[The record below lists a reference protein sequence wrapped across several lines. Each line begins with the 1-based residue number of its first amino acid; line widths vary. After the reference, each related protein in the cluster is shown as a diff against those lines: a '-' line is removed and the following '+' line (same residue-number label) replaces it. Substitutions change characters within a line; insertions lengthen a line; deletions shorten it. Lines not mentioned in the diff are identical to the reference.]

1 MPIPWLGLLDLALG
15 LGNLARGQK
24 RGATDPE
31 GGPLTTTGGR
41 GGAPDA
47 RIAGVMVAAL
57 KEVFDRDSRRI
68 ELEREQMEAERLR
81 AERAMRLEQ
90 LRQAG
95 EREIGRLRLVAGIA
109 VAAWLGTLFFA
120 ARMAAA
126 GSGARIAFGGGWVLL
141 LAALA
146 LSFSAQ
152 TSVSKALDRADD
164 FVARREGVEAGPG
177 GAAAPWLL
185 IAGLAVIAA
194 AVLIA

>member
-15 LGNLARGQK
+15 LGNMARGQK
-24 RGATDPE
+24 RAAATDAE
-31 GGPLTTTGGR
+31 GGPLTTTGR
-41 GGAPDA
+41 GGPLDA

-120 ARMAAA
+120 ARVVAA
-126 GSGARIAFGGGWVLL
+126 GSGARIAFGTGWLLL

-152 TSVSKALDRADD
+152 TTVSKALDRVDE
-164 FVARREGVEAGPG
+164 FIARRDGIEAGLG
-177 GAAAPWLL
+177 GAVAPWLL

>member
-15 LGNLARGQK
+15 LGNMARGQK
-24 RGATDPE
+24 RAAADAE

-41 GGAPDA
+41 GGPLDA

-57 KEVFDRDSRRI
+57 KEVFDRDSHRL

-120 ARMAAA
+120 ARMVAG
-126 GSGARIAFGGGWVLL
+126 GSGARIAFGAGWVLL

-152 TSVSKALDRADD
+152 TAVSKALDRTDELI
-164 FVARREGVEAGPG
+164 ARRDALEAGLG
-177 GAAAPWLL
+177 GAIAPWLL

>member
-1 MPIPWLGLLDLALG
+1 MPIPWLGLVDLALG
-15 LGNLARGQK
+15 IGNMARGQK
-24 RGATDPE
+24 RAATEAE
-31 GGPLTTTGGR
+31 GGPLTTAGR
-41 GGAPDA
+41 GGPLDA

-57 KEVFDRDSRRI
+57 KEVFDRDSRRL
-68 ELEREQMEAERLR
+68 EQEREQMEAERLR
-81 AERAMRLEQ
+81 AERALRLEQ
-90 LRQAG
+90 RRQAG

-126 GSGARIAFGGGWVLL
+126 GSGARIAFGTGWVLL

-152 TSVSKALDRADD
+152 TAVSRALDRSDD
-164 FVARREGVEAGPG
+164 FVARREGAEAGLG
-177 GAAAPWLL
+177 GTVAPWLL
-185 IAGLAVIAA
+185 MAGLAVIAA